1 VIADVLKGILSKAQA
16 VELLGKTRRTVNRYI
31 QRYLGQGFEGLRDRR
46 RSNYRKLTDKDERRI
61 VRNKLEKKHRSA
73 RFIRDQ
79 LGLLVHEETVRR
91 VLVKHHLNRI
101 SLPPVK
107 PIRRFEARHPNEL
120 WQIDIMGEVT
130 FPLVGD
136 LPLIAVI
143 DDHSRFIPYAKFFY
157 RKFGINV
164 FMVMYEAFIRYG
176 LPEAILSDRGSQFKA
191 SHPHGQANYEWYAQK
206 LGIKLI
212 YASKARTKGK
222 IEALFRFI
230 QRDFVMEHVDL
241 ASLEEINRAFERW
254 LEDYNFNHSHKGI
267 HRQCPADLYTA
278 SLRKLIPTELEFIL
292 VHEEP
297 RKVLR
302 TGAISYYGHYYR
314 VPDSYIG
321 RRVWT
326 KLKGRTLSIEC
337 GGERIARYGI
347 DERQYQDVPRPR
359 GRDKSD
365 VEN

>member
-1 VIADVLKGILSKAQA
+1 
-16 VELLGKTRRTVNRYI
+16 LGRTKRTVNRCI
-31 QRYLGQGFEGLRDRR
+31 RRYLENGFEGLKGRW
-46 RSNYRKLTDKDERRI
+46 RSNYWKLNEKDERRI
-61 VRNKLEKKHRSA
+61 VQCKLEGKHRSA
-73 RFIRDQ
+73 RFIRDR
-79 LGLLVHEETVRR
+79 LRLLVHEDTVRR

-107 PIRRFEARHPNEL
+107 PIKRFEARHPNEL

-136 LPLIAVI
+136 LPLIAAI
-143 DDHSRFIPYAKFFY
+143 DDHSRFIPSGRFFY

-176 LPEAILSDRGSQFKA
+176 LPEGILSDKGSQFKA
-191 SHPHGQANYEWYAQK
+191 WHPHGQANYEWYAKK
-206 LGIKLI
+206 LGIELV

-230 QRDFVMEHVDL
+230 QRDFVLEYLDL
-241 ASLEEINRAFERW
+241 TSIEEINRAFGGW
-254 LEDYNFNHSHKGI
+254 VQDYHFNHSHKGI
-267 HRQCPADLYTA
+267 NRQCPADLYTP
-278 SLRKLIPTELEFIL
+278 SLRRLTSEELDFIL

-302 TGAISYYGHYYR
+302 TGMISYYGHYYR
-314 VPDSYIG
+314 VPDPYIG

-337 GGERIARYGI
+337 GGERIARYEI
-347 DERQYQDVPRPR
+347 EERQYQDVPRPR
-359 GRDKSD
+359 SRDNLDSESRDKLDS
-365 VEN
+365 E

>member
-1 VIADVLKGILSKAQA
+1 MNKSEATG
-16 VELLGKTRRTVNRYI
+16 LLGRTSRTVNRYI
-31 QRYLGQGFEGLRDRR
+31 RRYLEEGIEGLRDRR
-46 RSNYRKLTDKDERRI
+46 KSNYRKLTEKEEKQ
-61 VRNKLEKKHRSA
+61 VVQCKLEGKHRSA
-73 RFIRDQ
+73 RFIRDR
-79 LGLLVHEETVRR
+79 LRLLVHEQTVWR
-91 VLVKHHLNRI
+91 VLVRHHLNRVT
-101 SLPPVK
+101 LPPVK

-136 LPLIAVI
+136 LPLIAAI
-143 DDHSRFIPYAKFFY
+143 DDHSRFIPSGRFFY

-176 LPEAILSDRGSQFKA
+176 LPEGILSDKGSQFKA
-191 SHPHGQANYEWYAQK
+191 WHPHGQANYEWYAQK
-206 LGIKLI
+206 LGIELI

-230 QRDFVMEHVDL
+230 QRDFVLGHLDL
-241 ASLEEINRAFERW
+241 TSIQEINLAFERW
-254 LEDYNFNHSHKGI
+254 LQDYNFNHSHRGI

-278 SLRKLIPTELEFIL
+278 SLRKLISEQLEFIL

-297 RKVLR
+297 RKVLK
-302 TGAISYYGHYYR
+302 TGMISYYGHYYR
-314 VPDSYIG
+314 VPDRYIN

-337 GGERIARYGI
+337 GGERIARYEI

-359 GRDKSD
+359 TRDNSD
-365 VEN
+365 VKNRDN

>member
-1 VIADVLKGILSKAQA
+1 VVLDVLKGILSKDEA
-16 VELLGKTRRTVNRYI
+16 VQLLGRTKRTVNRYI
-31 QRYLGQGFEGLRDRR
+31 RRYLEQGVEGLRDRR
-46 RSNYRKLTDKDERRI
+46 RSNYRKLTEKDERRI
-61 VRNKLEKKHRSA
+61 VQSKLEGKHRSA
-73 RFIRDQ
+73 RFIRDR
-79 LGLLVHEETVRR
+79 LRLVVHEDTVRR
-91 VLVKHHLNRI
+91 VLVRHHLNRI

-136 LPLIAVI
+136 VPLIAVI
-143 DDHSRFIPYAKFFY
+143 DDHSRFIPSGRFFY

-164 FMVMYEAFIRYG
+164 FMVMYEAFVRYG
-176 LPEAILSDRGSQFKA
+176 LPGAILSDRGSQFKA
-191 SHPHGQANYEWYAQK
+191 WHPHGQANYEWYAQK
-206 LGIKLI
+206 LAIELI

-230 QRDFVMEHVDL
+230 QRDFVLEHLEL
-241 ASLEEINRAFERW
+241 ASIEEINKAFEGW
-254 LEDYNFNHSHKGI
+254 LQDYNFSHSHKGI
-267 HRQCPADLYTA
+267 HRQCPADLYTP
-278 SLRKLIPTELEFIL
+278 SLRKLTSDELEFIL

-302 TGAISYYGHYYR
+302 TGMISYYGHYYR
-314 VPDSYIG
+314 VPDRYIG

-337 GGERIARYGI
+337 GGERIARYEI
-347 DERQYQDVPRPR
+347 DERQYQDVPRLR
-359 GRDKSD
+359 SRDNLDS
-365 VEN
+365 EN

>member
-1 VIADVLKGILSKAQA
+1 LRGVLSKVEA
-16 VELLGKTRRTVNRYI
+16 VDLLGKTRRTIDRYI
-31 QRYLGQGFEGLRDRR
+31 RRYLEQGFEGLKDRR
-46 RSNYRKLTDKDERRI
+46 RSGYRKLTEKDERRI
-61 VRNKLEKKHRSA
+61 VQFKLEGKHRSA
-73 RFIRDQ
+73 RFIRDR
-79 LGLLVHEETVRR
+79 LNLLVHEDTVWRI
-91 VLVKHHLNRI
+91 LVKHHLNRI

-107 PIRRFEARHPNEL
+107 PIKRFEARHPNEL

-136 LPLIAVI
+136 LPLIAAI
-143 DDHSRFIPYAKFFY
+143 DDHSRFIPSGRFFY

-176 LPEAILSDRGSQFKA
+176 LPQGILSDKGSQFKA
-191 SHPHGQANYEWYAQK
+191 WHPHGQANYEWYAQK
-206 LGIKLI
+206 LGVDLI

-230 QRDFVMEHVDL
+230 QRDFVLEHLEL
-241 ASLEEINRAFERW
+241 ASIEEVNRAFEKW
-254 LEDYNFNHSHKGI
+254 LQDYNFNHSHRGI
-267 HRQCPADLYTA
+267 NRQCAADLYTP
-278 SLRKLIPTELEFIL
+278 SLRKLTSEQLEFIL

-302 TGAISYYGHYYR
+302 TGMVSYYGHYYR
-314 VPDSYIG
+314 VPDPYIG

-326 KLKGRTLSIEC
+326 KLKGRALSIES
-337 GGERIARYGI
+337 GGERIARYEI

-359 GRDKSD
+359 DRDNSD
-365 VEN
+365 SEN

>member
-1 VIADVLKGILSKAQA
+1 LNKSEATG
-16 VELLGKTRRTVNRYI
+16 LLGRTSRTVNRYI
-31 QRYLGQGFEGLRDRR
+31 RRYLEEGIEGLRDRR
-46 RSNYRKLTDKDERRI
+46 KSNYRKLTEKEEKQ
-61 VRNKLEKKHRSA
+61 VVQCKLEGKHRSA
-73 RFIRDQ
+73 RFIRDR
-79 LGLLVHEETVRR
+79 LRLLVHEQTVWR
-91 VLVKHHLNRI
+91 VLVRHHLNRVT
-101 SLPPVK
+101 LPPVK

-136 LPLIAVI
+136 LPLIAAI
-143 DDHSRFIPYAKFFY
+143 DDHSRFIPSGRFFY

-176 LPEAILSDRGSQFKA
+176 LPEGILSDKGSQFKA
-191 SHPHGQANYEWYAQK
+191 WHPHGQANYEWYAQK
-206 LGIKLI
+206 LGIELI

-230 QRDFVMEHVDL
+230 QRDFVLGHLDL
-241 ASLEEINRAFERW
+241 TSIQEINLAFERW
-254 LEDYNFNHSHKGI
+254 LQDYNFNHSHRGI

-278 SLRKLIPTELEFIL
+278 SLRKLISEQLEFIL

-297 RKVLR
+297 RKVLK
-302 TGAISYYGHYYR
+302 TGMISYYGHYYR
-314 VPDSYIG
+314 VPDRYIN

-337 GGERIARYGI
+337 GGERIARYEI

-359 GRDKSD
+359 TRDNSD
-365 VEN
+365 VKNRDN

>member
-1 VIADVLKGILSKAQA
+1 V
-16 VELLGKTRRTVNRYI
+16 
-31 QRYLGQGFEGLRDRR
+31 
-46 RSNYRKLTDKDERRI
+46 
-61 VRNKLEKKHRSA
+61 
-73 RFIRDQ
+73 
-79 LGLLVHEETVRR
+79 
-91 VLVKHHLNRI
+91 

-107 PIRRFEARHPNEL
+107 PIKRFEARYPNEL

-136 LPLIAVI
+136 LSLIAVI
-143 DDHSRFIPYAKFFY
+143 NDHSRFISSGRFFY

-164 FMVMYEAFIRYG
+164 FMVMYEAFVRYG
-176 LPEAILSDRGSQFKA
+176 LPGAILSDRGSQFKA
-191 SHPHGQANYEWYAQK
+191 WHPHGQANYEWYAQK
-206 LGIKLI
+206 LGIELM

-230 QRDFVMEHVDL
+230 QRDFVLEHLEL
-241 ASLEEINRAFERW
+241 ASIQEINKAFERW
-254 LEDYNFNHSHKGI
+254 LQDYNFSHSHKGI
-267 HRQCPADLYTA
+267 HRHCPADLYTP
-278 SLRKLIPTELEFIL
+278 SLRRLTSDELEFIL

-302 TGAISYYGHYYR
+302 TGMISYYSHYYR
-314 VPDSYIG
+314 VPDRYIG

-337 GGERIARYGI
+337 GGERIARYQI

-359 GRDKSD
+359 SRDNSNT
-365 VEN
+365 E

>member
-1 VIADVLKGILSKAQA
+1 LDRSEAIGLIGR
-16 VELLGKTRRTVNRYI
+16 TRRTVNRYI
-31 QRYLGQGFEGLRDRR
+31 RRYLEEGIEGLRDKRK
-46 RSNYRKLTDKDERRI
+46 SNYRKLTEKEEKQ
-61 VRNKLEKKHRSA
+61 VVQCKLEGKHRSA
-73 RFIRDQ
+73 RFIRDR
-79 LGLLVHEETVRR
+79 LGLIVHEQTVWR

-107 PIRRFEARHPNEL
+107 PIKRFEARHPNEL

-136 LPLIAVI
+136 LPLIAAI
-143 DDHSRFIPYAKFFY
+143 DDHSRFIPSGRFFY

-164 FMVMYEAFIRYG
+164 FMVMYEAFIRFG
-176 LPEAILSDRGSQFKA
+176 LPEGILSDKGSQFKA
-191 SHPHGQANYEWYAQK
+191 WHPHGQANYEWYAQK
-206 LGIKLI
+206 LGIEVI

-230 QRDFVMEHVDL
+230 QRDFVLEHLDL
-241 ASLEEINRAFERW
+241 ASIEEINLEFEKW
-254 LEDYNFNHSHKGI
+254 LQDYNFNHSHRGI
-267 HRQCPADLYTA
+267 HRQCPADLYTP
-278 SLRKLIPTELEFIL
+278 SLRKLTSEQLEFIL

-302 TGAISYYGHYYR
+302 TGMISYYGHYYR
-314 VPDSYIG
+314 VPDRYIN

-337 GGERIARYGI
+337 GGERIARYEI

-359 GRDKSD
+359 TWDNSD
-365 VEN
+365 VKNWDN